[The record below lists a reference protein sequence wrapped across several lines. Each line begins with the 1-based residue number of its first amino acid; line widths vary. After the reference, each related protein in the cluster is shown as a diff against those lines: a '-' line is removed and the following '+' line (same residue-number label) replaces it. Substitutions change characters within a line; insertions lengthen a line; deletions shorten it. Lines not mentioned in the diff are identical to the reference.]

1 MMASILHDAKRWLA
15 PFATVPLCLAL
26 VAGCPTEGGD
36 LNTPFDLGGDS
47 VVNVNVN
54 ADNSAEANDAAGAD
68 SGGAPSEDAEVDE
81 SGAPSALLPPASEPN
96 EPATSGAI
104 EFITPADGDVLSA
117 TVRNYQLGWTA
128 SGLSDPEFEL
138 ALQNADG
145 TPFRNYGRRG
155 FAVGNGEYEA
165 GWTPGSSGRI
175 APGDYLLIIRDSRSG
190 ESDSVKIH
198 LE

>member
-47 VVNVNVN
+47 VVMVHV
-54 ADNSAEANDAAGAD
+54 DVVEDGV
-68 SGGAPSEDAEVDE
+68 GPSV
-81 SGAPSALLPPASEPN
+81 PPPPVSEPN
-96 EPATSGAI
+96 EPEPSGAI

-117 TVRNYQLGWTA
+117 SVRNYQLRWTA

-138 ALQNADG
+138 TLQNADG

-175 APGDYLLIIRDSRSG
+175 APGEYLLAMRDSRSG
-190 ESDSVKIH
+190 QTDTVKIS